1 MVTRDSNKA
10 EQNRDKHGV
19 SFEEAATAF
28 LDSDG
33 LDGDAVKHSSSESRR
48 FRVARSALGTILTVI
63 YTVRRSKDGKHEIR
77 IISARRASR
86 NERAAYG
93 GQEDYFF

>member
-1 MVTRDSNKA
+1 MFAWDSKKA
-10 EQNRDKHGV
+10 EQNRSKHGV

-33 LDGDAVKHSSSESRR
+33 LDGDDIKHSSYEIRS
-48 FRVARSALGTILTVI
+48 FRVARSALGRILTVI
-63 YTVRRSKDGKHEIR
+63 YTVRHSDDGKDEIR

-86 NERAAYG
+86 DERTAYH
-93 GQEDYFF
+93 GQKN